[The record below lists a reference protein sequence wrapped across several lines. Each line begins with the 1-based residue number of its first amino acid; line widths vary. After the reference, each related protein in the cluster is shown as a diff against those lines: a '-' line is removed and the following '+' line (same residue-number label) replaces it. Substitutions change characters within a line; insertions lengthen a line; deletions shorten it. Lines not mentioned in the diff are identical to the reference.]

1 MDLISYLCFVLQHL
15 HKLPWESTPQLQHCS
30 ITRMPSLLS
39 LSALC
44 VRKQVRMSSVDGFKV
59 TLRLFKSSFKCLFFQ
74 YDHTTVSFQGL
85 NMNKVFYVLDP
96 DGNLENSN
104 QQFRDMFAE

>member
-1 MDLISYLCFVLQHL
+1 MAS
-15 HKLPWESTPQLQHCS
+15 K
-30 ITRMPSLLS
+30 SLLDY
-39 LSALC
+39 LNPHLN
-44 VRKQVRMSSVDGFKV
+44 VF
-59 TLRLFKSSFKCLFFQ
+59 FFQ